1 LTVCRNIFILPGEP
15 EIVKKK
21 FNDIRDTFVSGTR
34 VSSRYVFL
42 SCEEIS
48 VAEALDKLAE
58 LFPHLTI
65 GSYPCS
71 SRVPSSPSWSSS
83 FAELDTLAENTR
95 DPKTI
100 VHLECID
107 AELLEKGCVEF
118 LKLIDSDL
126 VVRIK

>member
-71 SRVPSSPSWSSS
+71 FRLHLGLLHLLNWTHWLKTLVTQKPSFILNASMLSFSRKAVLS
-83 FAELDTLAENTR
+83 F
-95 DPKTI
+95 
-100 VHLECID
+100 
-107 AELLEKGCVEF
+107 
-118 LKLIDSDL
+118 
-126 VVRIK
+126 